1 MKAIAERIINM
12 PVSGLFVKEVLLTL
26 RNRHLLFL
34 LIFPPIVQLII
45 LGYSLDPRLHNL
57 RLGIV
62 DLANTPE
69 SRMLISTLTHDRE
82 IFLPN
87 FLPPNPELLVDD
99 LLTDRIS
106 AGMIIP
112 ADFSRQLLR
121 THKSEFQVLLNG
133 VDAFSAKMA
142 RGYFQLLAAHAIPGQ
157 DISGVVRTDVSVAF
171 NSGLTSAWY
180 FVPGVLGAL
189 ITLSGTLVSSAAML
203 RERESGT
210 LEQLLMLPVTSAD
223 IVVAKAVPIFALLFL
238 DLCVAIGLTTWLF
251 ALPFRGSIL
260 LFLFCS
266 ALYILIS
273 IGMGTLMATFCSSQ
287 RQAQLL
293 SFFINIPII
302 LLSGSVVPL
311 ETMPPVLKAIS
322 LLDPLRYFQTLSR
335 GIILK
340 GLGVSE
346 LFVEIL
352 CLIAFC
358 LVLLC
363 LNLLRFRRQL
373 S

>member
-1 MKAIAERIINM
+1 M
-12 PVSGLFVKEVLLTL
+12 
-26 RNRHLLFL
+26 FL

-45 LGYSLDPRLHNL
+45 LGYSLDPRVHNL

-69 SRMLISTLTHDRE
+69 SRMVIRTLTSDADV
-82 IFLPN
+82 FLPYS
-87 FLPPNPELLVDD
+87 LPPDPQALAED
-99 LLTDRIS
+99 LLADRCG
-106 AGMIIP
+106 AGLIIP
-112 ADFSRQLLR
+112 SDFSRQLLR
-121 THKSEFQVLLNG
+121 MHKGEFQVLLNG
-133 VDAFSAKMA
+133 VDAFTAKLA

-157 DISGVVRTDVSVAF
+157 VMPGLVRTHVSISF
-171 NSGLTSAWY
+171 NSALIGAWY
-180 FVPGVLGAL
+180 FVPGVLGSL
-189 ITLSGTLVSSAAML
+189 ITLSGTLVSSATML

-238 DLCVAIGLTTWLF
+238 DLCIAIALGIWLF
-251 ALPFRGSIL
+251 SLPFRGNFL

-266 ALYILIS
+266 AIYILIT
-273 IGMGTLMATFCSSQ
+273 IGMGTFMATFCSSQ

-311 ETMPPVLKAIS
+311 ETMPSVLQAIS
-322 LLDPLRYFQTLSR
+322 LFDGLRYYQTISR
-335 GIILK
+335 DVILK
-340 GLGVSE
+340 GLGPIE
-346 LFVEIL
+346 LSHEIL
-352 CLIAFC
+352 CLVAFC
-358 LVLLC
+358 LVLL
-363 LNLLRFRRQL
+363 LANLMRFRKQL